1 MLKLMR
7 HHAKYFYVLF
17 FIVILSFIFWGVGTL
32 DQNDAR
38 LVAEVGRY
46 KITSD
51 EYGRAFERARQ
62 FYRELY
68 QEKFDEQMQ
77 KELNLS
83 EKILE
88 SLIDSKVL
96 LIAAKEQGITV
107 SDQEL
112 TQAISVEPAFMKDG
126 VFDSEIYLNRLRL
139 SRLTPE
145 GYESMKRQELVIEKI
160 RRLIELSVDA
170 AVPDLGTVS
179 ADEQTLKAIKDA
191 MTNEA
196 KEKAVKS
203 YVGAFKKGIKI
214 KVNRDM
220 LS

>member
-1 MLKLMR
+1 MLKLLR

-38 LVAEVGRY
+38 LVAEVGKY

-51 EYGRAFERARQ
+51 EYGRTYDRTLK

-68 QEKFDEQMQ
+68 QEKFDEKMQ
-77 KELNLS
+77 NELKLS
-83 EKILE
+83 EKVLD

-96 LIAAKEQGITV
+96 LIAAKQHGITV

-112 TQAISVEPAFMKDG
+112 NQAINFEPAFMKDG
-126 VFDSEIYLNRLRL
+126 VFDSDIYLNRLRL

-145 GYESMKRQELVIEKI
+145 GYELMKRQEMVIEKT
-160 RRLIELSVDA
+160 RRLIELSVA
-170 AVPDLGTVS
+170 AAPELGSVF
-179 ADEQTLKAIKDA
+179 ADEQTMKAIKDA
-191 MTNEA
+191 MANEA
-196 KEKAVKS
+196 REKAVKS
-203 YVGAFKKGIKI
+203 YIEAFKKGIKI
-214 KVNRDM
+214 KVNRD
-220 LS
+220 LIS

>member
-88 SLIDSKVL
+88 SLIESKVL